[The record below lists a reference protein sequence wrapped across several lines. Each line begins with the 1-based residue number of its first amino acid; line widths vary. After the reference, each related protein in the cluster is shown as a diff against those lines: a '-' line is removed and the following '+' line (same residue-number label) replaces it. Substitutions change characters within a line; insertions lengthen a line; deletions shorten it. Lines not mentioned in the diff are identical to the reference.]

1 MLTMAQ
7 VTLQVKRKMTFSHDV
22 GHEIDQIL
30 NMRAAAQLINA
41 VFWAA
46 PHIYILS
53 TTCGEASSE
62 RGGMKGG
69 FACNTGFLSA
79 CFSLHRLV
87 LKADRHLLPHPLDN
101 VERGRTVHLA
111 CQ

>member
-7 VTLQVKRKMTFSHDV
+7 VTLQVKCKMTFSHDV

-53 TTCGEASSE
+53 TTCGE
-62 RGGMKGG
+62 G
-69 FACNTGFLSA
+69 FCSGWNEKRLCMQHWFPQRLFLLTQAGSQ
-79 CFSLHRLV
+79 
-87 LKADRHLLPHPLDN
+87 
-101 VERGRTVHLA
+101 G
-111 CQ
+111 